1 MFTQT
6 LEDSPRNYRG
16 GQVSYLLL
24 KKGQFGSGNLA
35 ITWVEGDPGSEQPPH
50 AHPTNEQIYVIVRGR
65 GMMKLGGEEQE
76 VTAGTLVFVPP
87 GTSHAIRNT
96 GNEPVVFVSA
106 TAPPFDL
113 PPEGSVFAYEPPA
126 VP

>member
-35 ITWVEGDPGSEQPPH
+35 ITWVEGGPGSEQPPH
-50 AHPTNEQIYVIVRGR
+50 AHPTN
-65 GMMKLGGEEQE
+65 EQE